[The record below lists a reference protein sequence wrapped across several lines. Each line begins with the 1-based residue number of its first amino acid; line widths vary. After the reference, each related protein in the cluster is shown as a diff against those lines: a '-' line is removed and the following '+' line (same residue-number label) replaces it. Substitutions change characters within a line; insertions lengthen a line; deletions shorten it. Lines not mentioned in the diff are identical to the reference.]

1 MRLGAA
7 NPARA
12 RRVGALICAT
22 LWLGAFGAA
31 SARHVVQAASP
42 PIVIPPATQIA
53 PPSAPPPPPEPPP
66 PAAAAPGT
74 QPAPRSLL
82 PTSID
87 ILRDPLGS
95 GIVMSGQLTGGSES
109 ALAVLL
115 AIFAHSEAFDPTPKV
130 KLAAADRDDR
140 AAQALFTASVHG
152 WPVTGVAA
160 AALSESGGD
169 VAVFYDYT
177 PSFPASFARLRQA
190 LVQGG
195 DVTLPPLHLADGSAV
210 SLAPGWRVVD
220 QGSGAVDLA
229 GPLGEFAALGATIPV
244 YAGETR
250 LAGFVAQGPCCD
262 PVATLRAVFP
272 QLSANAQRNGQ
283 PVQILTGVVGQAA
296 VPAAEGGQAALVL
309 ASLSLAGRAYSYL
322 ALTEATGGFTDPWM
336 FRLSAIAAPQPV
348 FAAELPGLFRIW
360 GSYSANPPG
369 LAERLYEAARKIET
383 LQPMLQPAS
392 ARHPAAGSSP
402 GEAWD
407 LVIPEVAG
415 SQIDDGLAEQ
425 LTDRLAK
432 DTGRGWRVIP
442 AAELP

>member
-309 ASLSLAGRAYSYL
+309 DRGLYRSVDVPPLGDRRAAAGLCRGAARSVPHLGILFGQPTRPCRAAVRSSAEDRDAAADAAAGQRAPPRRRLKPRRGLGFGYPRSCGQPNRRWAGR
-322 ALTEATGGFTDPWM
+322 TTDRPAGEGHGP
-336 FRLSAIAAPQPV
+336 RL
-348 FAAELPGLFRIW
+348 
-360 GSYSANPPG
+360 
-369 LAERLYEAARKIET
+369 
-383 LQPMLQPAS
+383 
-392 ARHPAAGSSP
+392 ARHPGRRIA
-402 GEAWD
+402 
-407 LVIPEVAG
+407 
-415 SQIDDGLAEQ
+415 
-425 LTDRLAK
+425 LTA
-432 DTGRGWRVIP
+432 VS
-442 AAELP
+442 